1 MADILLSSG
10 YKYNERTKR
19 YEKIKENKEIYIDI
33 YSKYVQVIK
42 VINKNDIK
50 LVNTININRNDIE
63 GYLEF

>member
-1 MADILLSSG
+1 MADVLLSSG

-63 GYLEF
+63 EYLEF